1 MRVAVL
7 IPVLNE
13 APALPSVL
21 AAVPRRHRIIVCD
34 NGSIDASIEIAKEAG
49 VEVVVAPRRGYGS
62 AVQAGI
68 AALAADPPD
77 VVVIWDGDASVDP
90 DDLPILLEPIAQGW
104 ADMVLG
110 DRNDLADPGALT
122 STQIYG
128 NQLATFLIQRRV
140 GHRYADMGP
149 FRAIRYPALL
159 AMKLVDPTWG
169 WNVEMQLKALK
180 VGLRVVELPVH
191 CRVRVGQSKIS
202 GTVQGVLRAGYRILW
217 ACWSYG

>member
-1 MRVAVL
+1 MRIAVL

-34 NGSIDASIEIAKEAG
+34 NGSVDASIEIAKEAG
-49 VEVVVAPRRGYGS
+49 VEVVIAPRRGYGS

-77 VVVIWDGDASVDP
+77 VVVVWDGDASVDP

-104 ADMVLG
+104 ADMVIG
-110 DRNDLADPGALT
+110 DRSDLADPGALT
-122 STQIYG
+122 PTQVYG
-128 NQLATFLIQRRV
+128 NQLATFLIQQQV

>member
-1 MRVAVL
+1 MVL

-13 APALPSVL
+13 ELALPAVL
-21 AAVPRRHRIIVCD
+21 AAIPRRHRIIVCD
-34 NGSIDASIEIAKEAG
+34 NGSVDRSIEIAKDLG
-49 VEVVVAPRRGYGS
+49 VEVVHAPRRGYGS

-68 AALAADPPD
+68 TALAADPPE

-90 DDLPILLEPIAQGW
+90 EDLPILLEPIAQGW

-110 DRNDLADPGALT
+110 DRSDLADFGSLSPA
-122 STQIYG
+122 QIYG
-128 NQLATFLIQRRV
+128 NQLATFLIWQRA

-149 FRAIRYPALL
+149 FRAIRYSSLL
-159 AMKLVDPTWG
+159 AMGLQDPTWG

-180 VGLRVVELPVH
+180 LGLRVVELPVH

-202 GTVQGVLRAGYRILW
+202 GTLQGVLRAGYRILW
-217 ACWSYG
+217 ACWKYG